1 MFKTKKLEVLCL
13 TPCLAWENNV
23 LLLYSLETLF
33 FHIVSTIAGSAT
45 GYLKGGWAAADHS
58 K

>member
-1 MFKTKKLEVLCL
+1 MTKKLEVLCL
-13 TPCLAWENNV
+13 TPCLTWENNV

-45 GYLKGGWAAADHS
+45 AYLKGGWAAADHS